1 MLIFCFVNLY
11 SIDLQLFVMLMRK
24 ILFPTDFSDVS
35 KNAFIYALKLADSMG
50 AEIITMHVY
59 QLQQASYVNVS
70 KYLHEIY
77 DVVELSNFENYKD
90 EVPILRHIAEEN
102 NLNKVKI
109 SHVLILGNLIEEV
122 QKITKHENIDFI
134 VMGTKGA
141 SGLKETFL
149 GTVATKVMNDVKAVV
164 LAIPERCKYQPIKN
178 LLFITEY
185 KSTDILSFMRVMALA
200 KVFQAHIDCL
210 HVASANHKNKNT
222 NVEDWN
228 ELIKNHNIVIHS
240 ISGDDIEGII
250 LNFIDLHKINMVA
263 MRVYHKNFFEK
274 LFEVSLSK
282 KLAFHIIVPILAIHE

>member
-1 MLIFCFVNLY
+1 
-11 SIDLQLFVMLMRK
+11 MRK
-24 ILFPTDFSDVS
+24 ILFPTDFSEVS
-35 KNAFIYALKLADSMG
+35 KNAFIYALKLADSID

-59 QLQQASYVNVS
+59 QLPQANCVNVAE
-70 KYLHEIY
+70 YLHEIY
-77 DVVELSNFENYKD
+77 DVTELSNFDNYKD

-102 NLNKVKI
+102 NLDKVKI
-109 SHVLILGNLIEEV
+109 SHVLILGNLIEEI

-141 SGLKETFL
+141 TGLKETFL

-178 LLFITEY
+178 LLYITEY
-185 KSTDILSFMRVMALA
+185 NSTDIESFMRVMVLA

-210 HVASANHKNKNT
+210 HVEPLHHKNKKNDM
-222 NVEDWN
+222 EDWN
-228 ELIKNHNIVIHS
+228 ELIKNHNIALHS

-250 LNFIDLHKINMVA
+250 LNFIDLYKINMIA

-274 LFEVSLSK
+274 LFEISLSK
-282 KLAFHIIVPILAIHE
+282 KLAFHVNVPILAIHE

>member
-1 MLIFCFVNLY
+1 
-11 SIDLQLFVMLMRK
+11 MRK
-24 ILFPTDFSDVS
+24 ILFPTDFSEVS
-35 KNAFIYALKLADSMG
+35 KNAFIYTLKLADSID

-59 QLQQASYVNVS
+59 QLPQANYVNVAE
-70 KYLHEIY
+70 YLHEIY
-77 DVVELSNFENYKD
+77 DVTELSNFDNYKD

-102 NLNKVKI
+102 NLDKVKI
-109 SHVLILGNLIEEV
+109 SHVLILGNLIEEI

-141 SGLKETFL
+141 TGLKETFL

-178 LLFITEY
+178 LLYITEY
-185 KSTDILSFMRVMALA
+185 NSTDIESFMRVMALA

-210 HVASANHKNKNT
+210 HVEPLHHKNKKNDM
-222 NVEDWN
+222 EDWN
-228 ELIKNHNIVIHS
+228 ELIKNHNIALHS

-250 LNFIDLHKINMVA
+250 LNFIDLYKINMIA

-274 LFEVSLSK
+274 LFEISLSK
-282 KLAFHIIVPILAIHE
+282 KLAFHVNVPILAIHE